1 MINILN
7 ALGHLVKPSQIK
19 FENFAVAN
27 VPVKK
32 FKKNAFE
39 KIWGGGL
46 FSSLK
51 LQSNGWYHLIVI
63 LENGW

>member
-7 ALGHLVKPSQIK
+7 ALGHLVKPSQKK

-32 FKKNAFE
+32 SKKMPLKRFGA
-39 KIWGGGL
+39 GD
-46 FSSLK
+46 SSVL
-51 LQSNGWYHLIVI
+51 
-63 LENGW
+63 

>member
-39 KIWGGGL
+39 KI
-46 FSSLK
+46 
-51 LQSNGWYHLIVI
+51 
-63 LENGW
+63 